1 MNWNLFSVIIILIF
15 FLFVVRGE
23 ANSPPYCNVSFPN
36 GTPHIYLDPVE
47 DRYLGDDLLTINGT
61 TNLEIGSAVN
71 AEVYSNAY
79 SPGGGWQGSGMTDV
93 IYVSKGCEFENR
105 TYLTVNITDFDPG
118 NYIVSEET
126 QNGAVSDYKLFNI
139 LVPPHAY
146 FTIDPIGTRVAGE
159 IFYIEGTTNMPLSDK
174 WVGWIYSKSD
184 PNNLMIIA
192 PGLPDLSTTQE
203 SPGIIRYSVNVTNA
217 TRNLANGEYNVVV
230 GINHVA
236 STTIEFTIVPAW
248 EITNSNNIQTTIPTT
263 PTTILRTT
271 MTTLPKPT
279 KYSGCASQIT
289 VISLCVFILIVMH
302 RH

>member
-1 MNWNLFSVIIILIF
+1 M
-15 FLFVVRGE
+15 
-23 ANSPPYCNVSFPN
+23 
-36 GTPHIYLDPVE
+36 
-47 DRYLGDDLLTINGT
+47 LTRQ
-61 TNLEIGSAVN
+61 
-71 AEVYSNAY
+71 
-79 SPGGGWQGSGMTDV
+79 GGGWQGSGMTDV

-159 IFYIEGTTNMPLSDK
+159 IFYIEGKTTCHYLIS
-174 WVGWIYSKSD
+174 GWDESYSKSD

-192 PGLPDLSTTQE
+192 PGLPDLSTTQNHR
-203 SPGIIRYSVNVTNA
+203 GIIRYSVNVTNA

-279 KYSGCASQIT
+279 NF
-289 VISLCVFILIVMH
+289 CVV
-302 RH
+302 RVK